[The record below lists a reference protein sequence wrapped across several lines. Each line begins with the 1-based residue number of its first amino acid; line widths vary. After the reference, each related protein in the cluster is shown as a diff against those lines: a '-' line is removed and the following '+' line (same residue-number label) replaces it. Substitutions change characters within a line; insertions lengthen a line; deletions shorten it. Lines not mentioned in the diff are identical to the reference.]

1 MQTASWL
8 IPYRAGGDYR
18 ERNFKFCLERLRSFE
33 IDGWSF
39 EIIVGDDDGNDAF
52 NRSYSINKA
61 AKKATGGNF
70 LIVDADAIF
79 NKSLLTALLERI
91 NKFQWWIPHSGVDCL
106 SKEASD
112 RITSMPC
119 GDEIHYNSSDVS
131 YNVLSCSGLN
141 AISRES
147 FWEINGFD
155 EGFVGWGYQDVA
167 FHIACRTL
175 LGPGSRV
182 DEKILHLWHPVDGP
196 AIQDKNPHWQESNS
210 LMMRYIEADGKPD
223 MLRELQKK

>member
-8 IPYRAGGDYR
+8 IPYRAGDDYR

-39 EIIVGDDDGNDAF
+39 EIVVGEDDGDDAF
-52 NRSYSINKA
+52 NRSYSVNKA
-61 AKKATGGNF
+61 AKKATGENF
-70 LIVDADAIF
+70 LIVDAGIIF
-79 NKSLLTALLERI
+79 NKSLLTELLERI
-91 NKFQWWIPHSGVDCL
+91 DKFQWWIPHSGMDFL
-106 SKEASD
+106 SKEASH
-112 RITSMPC
+112 RIISMPC
-119 GDEIHYNSSDVS
+119 GDYIQYSAPDVLH
-131 YNVLSCSGLN
+131 NILACSGLN

-155 EGFVGWGYQDVA
+155 EHFVGWGYEDVA

-182 DEKILHLWHPVDGP
+182 EENIIHLWHPEAGP
-196 AIQDKNPHWQESNS
+196 AIHDKNPHWQESTS
-210 LMMRYIEADGKPD
+210 LMTRYIDADGKPD
-223 MLRELQKK
+223 MLRELLKK